1 MILMRRLADRLE
13 PIFRR
18 FGVRFAYLWGSRA
31 RGRARPESDYDIAV
45 DLSLGRHGLDRFLD
59 LIGALC
65 DELRTEDVDVT
76 LLSDANPEVRF
87 LAQRTGRLLYEAD
100 AHARRRFEHHARVVY
115 WDEAIRLRRYDRA
128 MRRRIREGTFAR

>member
-1 MILMRRLADRLE
+1 MSRLADRLE

-31 RGRARPESDYDIAV
+31 RGRARPDSDYDFAV
-45 DLSLGRHGLDRFLD
+45 DLPVARRGIDRLLD
-59 LIGALC
+59 LIDALC
-65 DELRTEDVDVT
+65 VELGTEGVDVT
-76 LLSDANPEVRF
+76 LLEDANPEVRF
-87 LAQRTGRLLYEAD
+87 LAQHTGRLLYESD
-100 AHARRRFEHHARVVY
+100 AEARRRFEHHARVVY